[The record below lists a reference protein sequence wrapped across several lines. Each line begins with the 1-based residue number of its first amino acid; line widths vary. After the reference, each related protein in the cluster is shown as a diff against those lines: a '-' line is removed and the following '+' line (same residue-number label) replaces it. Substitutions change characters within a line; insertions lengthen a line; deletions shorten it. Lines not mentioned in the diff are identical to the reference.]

1 MLNCFL
7 ISVVQLSG
15 FSSLFPH
22 GCLSSIRM
30 PIIHLIPF
38 LSANADICHFSE
50 KKNKKFPNQFAPLC
64 VFSLLDLR
72 WEVVRNVLHLNH
84 VEFIGPLPTL
94 FFHQHLHP
102 SDCMQDPPFQNVQM
116 KSSDLELQLPSL
128 HSSLTPLMWWS
139 RTACCKSHQIFFCNA
154 PRLCFYLFIFIGIDG
169 KAAYLRLDEHKGSFS
184 SMWLLMLFDMM
195 MSSFRRK
202 SRFDATW
209 GELFLKSDETWW
221 NAAFPEL
228 LPKPSATHP
237 IADRKSVSP
246 WSFSRRKQF
255 EHPSQGRVKT
265 TFSGGGWLETIKAIE
280 SEGGT
285 SELARWMVWIALCWM
300 DYGHTKKKRKNTQQI
315 LKTLI

>member
-128 HSSLTPLMWWS
+128 HSSLTPLMWWG
-139 RTACCKSHQIFFCNA
+139 RTTFCKSHQIFFSMLHGCVSI
-154 PRLCFYLFIFIGIDG
+154 YLFI
-169 KAAYLRLDEHKGSFS
+169 YLFS
-184 SMWLLMLFDMM
+184 SGLTEKRLISGLMSTKALFPPCGC
-195 MSSFRRK
+195 SCY
-202 SRFDATW
+202 
-209 GELFLKSDETWW
+209 LTWW
-221 NAAFPEL
+221 CQLFA
-228 LPKPSATHP
+228 
-237 IADRKSVSP
+237 
-246 WSFSRRKQF
+246 
-255 EHPSQGRVKT
+255 
-265 TFSGGGWLETIKAIE
+265 E
-280 SEGGT
+280 SHV
-285 SELARWMVWIALCWM
+285 L
-300 DYGHTKKKRKNTQQI
+300 TQHEVNCS
-315 LKTLI
+315 